1 MNYLSQLKEKFTI
14 LWTRFRAWVELWPD
28 VWAQNAGIAVF
39 ILSAPLF
46 GWIAN
51 QFGGVESGI
60 LQNLIIVAVEISFI
74 NALIFLGILLNYRVV
89 FDWYKKKP
97 AFIKDWFNLS
107 PWQRFTTFLVLYCSL
122 FLAGVLLLASL
133 Q

>member
-1 MNYLSQLKEKFTI
+1 MNYLYQIKDKLLN
-14 LWTRFRAWVELWPD
+14 LWTRFRQWVDLWPD

-39 ILSAPLF
+39 ILSAPVF

-60 LQNLIIVAVEISFI
+60 LQNLIIVALEISFV
-74 NALIFLGILLNYRVV
+74 NALIFLGILLNYRVI

-97 AFIKDWFNLS
+97 AFVKDWLS
-107 PWQRFTTFLVLYCSL
+107 LTSWQRFTVFLVLYCSL
-122 FLAGVLLLASL
+122 FLSGVLLLASL